1 MRWNVT
7 NKIAGS
13 EGAIFSVLTLFSH
26 RRSLFVILRKE
37 TSFTLTHEIAGSSIV

>member
-37 TSFTLTHEIAGSSIV
+37 TSFLSYLNS